1 MPSPLLPR
9 FEPFEHTADAGIV
22 AYGRS
27 LAETFEQAAR
37 GMYALMVDLETV
49 RERESVEIAVE
60 AGSVEALLVAW
71 LSELLYLTDVRGLL
85 FRSFQMGEATERRA
99 TGRARGEAVDRERH
113 ALGVAVKAVTRHL
126 LEVTPIEGGYR
137 ARVLFDI

>member
-1 MPSPLLPR
+1 MGTSLLPR
-9 FEPFEHTADAGIV
+9 FEPLEHTADAGVV

-49 RERESVEIAVE
+49 NERETVAVAVE
-60 AGSVEALLVAW
+60 GDGVEALLVAW

-85 FRSFQMGEATERRA
+85 FRSFDVDEVTEQQA
-99 TGRARGEAVDRERH
+99 AGRARGEPVDRGRH
-113 ALGVAVKAVTRHL
+113 ILGVGVKAVTRHL
-126 LEVTPIEGGYR
+126 LEVTPVEGGYR